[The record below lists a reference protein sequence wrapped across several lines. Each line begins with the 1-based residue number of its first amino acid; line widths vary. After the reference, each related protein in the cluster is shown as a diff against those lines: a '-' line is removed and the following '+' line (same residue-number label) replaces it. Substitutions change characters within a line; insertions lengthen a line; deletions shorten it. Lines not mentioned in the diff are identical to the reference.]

1 MPRQEFT
8 RPEPKVDIY
17 ALMLVFAAVF
27 ILAATIMVYIELAN
41 DYDFGKETGAGAAV
55 EEPIEVDTGDAGDAG
70 DTGDTGGGG
79 GD

>member
-17 ALMLVFAAVF
+17 ALMLIFSGVF

-41 DYDFGKETGAGAAV
+41 DYDFGKDNVGGSA
-55 EEPIEVDTGDAGDAG
+55 PIEAPAEPAADAGSG
-70 DTGDTGGGG
+70 E
-79 GD
+79 